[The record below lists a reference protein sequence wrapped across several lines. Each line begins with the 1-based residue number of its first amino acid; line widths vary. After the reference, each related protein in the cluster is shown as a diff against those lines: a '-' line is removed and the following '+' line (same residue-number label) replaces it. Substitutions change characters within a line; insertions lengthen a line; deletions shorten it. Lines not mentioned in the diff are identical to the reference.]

1 MFIIY
6 EKWNSD
12 GKTGPKSLIPPGF
25 NHFLWHMLWGH
36 AGSIHL
42 WNIWS
47 LKWMIMDENEWKCIS
62 VANFFPA
69 FMYIFRKSSK
79 QTPQIVLL
87 LWGVDDKED
96 GKESKFGQILLEVG
110 WNFCPLYGG
119 AIVPLGCVPKVFSS
133 DDNSLSWLWM
143 GRLYG
148 WDPEKISRRK
158 IAHQPWIPLY

>member
-1 MFIIY
+1 MKMNESAFVLQNLFPEFI
-6 EKWNSD
+6 NV
-12 GKTGPKSLIPPGF
+12 
-25 NHFLWHMLWGH
+25 HF
-36 AGSIHL
+36 
-42 WNIWS
+42 
-47 LKWMIMDENEWKCIS
+47 
-62 VANFFPA
+62 
-69 FMYIFRKSSK
+69 
-79 QTPQIVLL
+79 PQIFQADSANCFAT

-148 WDPEKISRRK
+148 WDPEKISRQK
-158 IAHQPWIPLY
+158 IAHQPWIPLYEIKSG

>member
-1 MFIIY
+1 MKSETLTVKLVQKVWFPPGLTTFYGICYGGMPAAYIY
-6 EKWNSD
+6 E
-12 GKTGPKSLIPPGF
+12 
-25 NHFLWHMLWGH
+25 
-36 AGSIHL
+36 
-42 WNIWS
+42 NIWW

-87 LWGVDDKED
+87 LYEVLMTKRMV
-96 GKESKFGQILLEVG
+96 KNQNLAKFFSKLAEIFVHFTAGPLFHWDVSQKYFHRMIIL
-110 WNFCPLYGG
+110 F
-119 AIVPLGCVPKVFSS
+119 
-133 DDNSLSWLWM
+133 LWM

-158 IAHQPWIPLY
+158 IVHQPWIPLY

>member
-1 MFIIY
+1 MIY

-12 GKTGPKSLIPPGF
+12 SKTGPKSFIPPGF

-62 VANFFPA
+62 VAIFSPA

-87 LWGVDDKED
+87 LYEVLMTKRMVKNQNLAKFFSKLAEIFVHFTAGPLFHWDVSQKYFHRMIILFHDSGWGDCMAGIQKR
-96 GKESKFGQILLEVG
+96 S
-110 WNFCPLYGG
+110 P
-119 AIVPLGCVPKVFSS
+119 A
-133 DDNSLSWLWM
+133 
-143 GRLYG
+143 
-148 WDPEKISRRK
+148 EK
-158 IAHQPWIPLY
+158 

>member
-1 MFIIY
+1 MKSETLTVKLVQQVLFPPGLTTFYGICCGGTPAAYIY
-6 EKWNSD
+6 ETYGDWSGWLWMKMNESA
-12 GKTGPKSLIPPGF
+12 
-25 NHFLWHMLWGH
+25 FLLQIFS
-36 AGSIHL
+36 SIY
-42 WNIWS
+42 
-47 LKWMIMDENEWKCIS
+47 
-62 VANFFPA
+62 VYF
-69 FMYIFRKSSK
+69 
-79 QTPQIVLL
+79 PQIFQADSANCFAT

-148 WDPEKISRRK
+148 WDPEDLPPKNSS
-158 IAHQPWIPLY
+158 PTLDPSLWN

>member
-1 MFIIY
+1 MAYAVGARRQHTFM
-6 EKWNSD
+6 K
-12 GKTGPKSLIPPGF
+12 
-25 NHFLWHMLWGH
+25 HMVIKVDDYGW
-36 AGSIHL
+36 
-42 WNIWS
+42 
-47 LKWMIMDENEWKCIS
+47 KWMKVHFCC
-62 VANFFPA
+62 NFFPSIYVY
-69 FMYIFRKSSK
+69 F
-79 QTPQIVLL
+79 PQIFQADSANCFAT

-148 WDPEKISRRK
+148 WDPEKISGRK
-158 IAHQPWIPLY
+158 IARPFFIKVDENSWTLLYQSRWK